1 MDNSFYVY
9 FTVTNAEDF
18 TIVLAERFRF
28 NETNWFCGLVDFQL
42 SRNVKGPLYLC
53 SDILKNNFINTQKHP
68 VIARIS
74 KNPPSSHVIYTPIR
88 RIECESIKLYLIDT
102 HNQISSLKNQTL
114 HGTLH
119 FKQQ

>member
-9 FTVTNAEDF
+9 FTVTNVEDF

-28 NETNWFCGLVDFQL
+28 NEKNWFCGLVDFQL

-74 KNPPSSHVIYTPIR
+74 KNPPSVILWIWQKVNY
-88 RIECESIKLYLIDT
+88 KLAEVNI
-102 HNQISSLKNQTL
+102 QS
-114 HGTLH
+114 
-119 FKQQ
+119 

>member
-53 SDILKNNFINTQKHP
+53 SDI
-68 VIARIS
+68 
-74 KNPPSSHVIYTPIR
+74 
-88 RIECESIKLYLIDT
+88 
-102 HNQISSLKNQTL
+102 
-114 HGTLH
+114 
-119 FKQQ
+119 